1 MEISLV
7 DRSKRAGAEETYAS
21 IQVCF
26 DQQKGTLNL
35 LGMILTEIRPHVES
49 SRERSSRRGVE
60 VFVASR
66 DSDACRGGIRSGDI
80 IAEINNT
87 EIRSLQDIMKVLRL
101 HDPHDPLLVL
111 ALNSEG
117 SRCFALSF
125 IKMLH

>member
-7 DRSKRAGAEETYAS
+7 GRSKGAGAEETDAGK
-21 IQVCF
+21 QVCF
-26 DQQKGTLNL
+26 DQQKGALNL
-35 LGMILTEIRPHVES
+35 LGMTLTEIRPHVES
-49 SRERSSRRGVE
+49 SSEGSSRRGVE
-60 VFVASR
+60 VFAASR

-87 EIRSLQDIMKVLRL
+87 KVGSLQDIMKVLRL

-111 ALNSEG
+111 ASNREG

>member
-7 DRSKRAGAEETYAS
+7 DRSKRAGWEESDAS
-21 IQVCF
+21 KQVCF

-35 LGMILTEIRPHVES
+35 LGMTLTEIKPHLEA
-49 SRERSSRRGVE
+49 SRKRSSQRWVE
-60 VFVASR
+60 VFVAGR

-80 IAEINNT
+80 ITEINNT
-87 EIRSLQDIMKVLRL
+87 KIRSLQDIMKVLRL
-101 HDPHDPLLVL
+101 HDPHHPLLVL
-111 ALNSEG
+111 TINSEG